1 MPGGVSGLAADW
13 EPTAKTLSERDV
25 WFDPHLGHLT
35 ASLVVI
41 DFTSFSKSVLQDLQ
55 VYS

>member
-1 MPGGVSGLAADW
+1 MPGGISGLDADCD
-13 EPTAKTLSERDV
+13 PTAKTLRARNVS
-25 WFDPHLGHLT
+25 FDPHLGHLT
-35 ASLVVI
+35 ASSDVI